1 MRLIFIAPPGAGKGT
16 QSEKICKHYG
26 IVQLS
31 TGNILRIHK
40 KQGTELGLEAKDYM
54 DRGELVPDEIIIR
67 MLKSEL
73 HESAYENGFILD
85 GFPRTKP
92 QALALDEILKEMNLS
107 LNVTI
112 ILEVPKNE
120 LITRLA
126 ARRTCRNCGATFHL
140 IFNPP
145 REVNTCDLC
154 GGNLFQRA
162 DDRKETILNRL
173 NIYEDLTKPLIEHY
187 NAQNLTRYVQGVGKV
202 DDVFARIQAILDE
215 VS

>member
-31 TGNILRIHK
+31 TGNILRYHK
-40 KQGTELGLEAKDYM
+40 KQGTKLGRDAMVYM
-54 DRGELVPDEIIIR
+54 DRGELVPDELIIR
-67 MLKSEL
+67 MIKDELHKSE
-73 HESAYENGFILD
+73 YDNGFILD

-92 QALALDEILKEMNLS
+92 QALALDEILREMGLR

-145 REVNTCDLC
+145 REVNTCDIC

-173 NIYEDLTKPLIEHY
+173 NVYEDLTKPLIEHY
-187 NAQNLTRYVQGVGKV
+187 SEQGLTRYVQGVGKV
-202 DDVFARIQAILDE
+202 DEVFDRIKEILE
-215 VS
+215 ETA